1 MDLPEELRYA
11 KEHGWVIVEGNQAT
25 IGITDFAQNELGEIV
40 YVELPAKGTNIKKDK
55 PFGVVESVKAV
66 SDLYSPVSGDV
77 LDVNSALDDTPEL
90 VNEDPYGEGWMIKI
104 MLLDKCELDTIL
116 SASEYE
122 DFLKEE

>member
-77 LDVNSALDDTPEL
+77 SDVNSALDDTPEL
-90 VNEDPYGEGWMIKI
+90 VNEDPYGEGWMIKV
-104 MLLDKCELDTIL
+104 MLLDKSELDTIL

-122 DFLKEE
+122 DFLKEA